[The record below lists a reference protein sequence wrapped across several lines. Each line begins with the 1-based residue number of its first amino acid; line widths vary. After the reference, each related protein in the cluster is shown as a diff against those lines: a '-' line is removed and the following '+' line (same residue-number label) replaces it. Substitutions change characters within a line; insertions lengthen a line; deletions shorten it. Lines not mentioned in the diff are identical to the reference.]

1 MKNMNTYIVFD
12 LETNGIGCMRS
23 ATQTITQIAFIKF
36 NSNGQII
43 DQYSTIVSGA
53 TAVNSDIDAV
63 KITLELIE
71 NEGIDPVLAYKRF
84 LDAIDDDM
92 IIYAHNADVDV
103 NLLKRAL
110 RGTDMV
116 FPNNEVIC
124 TMKTSTDFC
133 KIRKTGYAARYPGY
147 KWPTLS
153 ELAMHLNVEKNDD
166 DFHDA
171 LYDCHI
177 TKECILRGQMEGLFV

>member
-1 MKNMNTYIVFD
+1 MNTYIVFD
-12 LETNGIGCMRS
+12 LETNGIGGFRPP
-23 ATQTITQIAFIKF
+23 TQTITQIAFIKF

-53 TAVNSDIDAV
+53 TDVDSDIDAV

-84 LDAIDDDM
+84 LDAIDDNM
-92 IIYAHNADVDV
+92 IIYSHNADFDV

-124 TMKTSTDFC
+124 TKEASTDFC
-133 KIRKTGYAARYPGY
+133 KIPKTGYAARYPGY

-177 TKECILRGQMEGLFV
+177 TKECILKGQMEGLFV

>member
-1 MKNMNTYIVFD
+1 MNTYIVFD
-12 LETNGIGCMRS
+12 LETNGIGEFRPP
-23 ATQTITQIAFIKF
+23 TQTITQIAFIKF

-53 TAVNSDIDAV
+53 TAVNSGCHAV
-63 KITLELIE
+63 KITLESIE

-92 IIYAHNADVDV
+92 IIYAHNADFDV

-116 FPNNEVIC
+116 FPNNKVIC
-124 TMKTSTDFC
+124 TMKTSTDLC
-133 KIRKTGYAARYPGY
+133 KIRKTGYAARYGGY
-147 KWPTLS
+147 KWPSLS
-153 ELAMHLNVEKNDD
+153 ELAMHLNVEKEDD
-166 DFHDA
+166 NFHDA

-177 TKECILRGQMEGLFV
+177 TKECILKGQMEGLFV